1 MRFLLDS
8 NHRTRIRCR
17 NLIYKIIVLR
27 SYKLVFGAIEFKKNR
42 FEILKI
48 QKDFLFKNFK
58 DCWNQNG

>member
-1 MRFLLDS
+1 M
-8 NHRTRIRCR
+8 
-17 NLIYKIIVLR
+17 IYKIIVLR

-42 FEILKI
+42 FEILKV